1 MIGALGTLIRREL
14 MLAFG
19 LGGGARGSAGFVMPI
34 IFFLAVATIYP
45 SRSAPMRSCSG
56 APAAG

>member
-19 LGGGARGSAGFVMPI
+19 LGGARAAAQGS
-34 IFFLAVATIYP
+34 
-45 SRSAPMRSCSG
+45 
-56 APAAG
+56 